1 MVYCSK
7 CGAQVPDDAGF
18 CPKCGAPVGTGT
30 GNTTGTYMDKD
41 ARRQARREARAERM
55 GWYWS
60 PEYRL
65 MRTILAGLFIVL
77 LGGLL
82 MMAAWEVT
90 PLVTWTNFW
99 AYLLFG
105 AGALLLV
112 QYVLGFAMRG
122 SAYHGFGALVVGILL
137 MALGAAGLSMYFYSW
152 AKPLW
157 PLIIVGGGL
166 LVILVAIVAF
176 LGTKKAE

>member
-1 MVYCSK
+1 M
-7 CGAQVPDDAGF
+7 PDDAGF
-18 CPKCGAPVGTGT
+18 CPKCGAPVGTGAEKDT
-30 GNTTGTYMDKD
+30 GMNTGRY
-41 ARRQARREARAERM
+41 ARRQLRREMRAAAA

-65 MRTILAGLFIVL
+65 MRTVMAGLFIIL

-82 MMAAWEVT
+82 MMAAWEIT
-90 PLVTWTNFW
+90 PLVTWANFW

-105 AGALLLV
+105 AGALLLI

-122 SAYHGFGALVVGILL
+122 SMYHGFGALIGGIIL
-137 MALGAAGLSMYFYSW
+137 MALGAAGLSMYFYDW
-152 AKPLW
+152 ARPLW
-157 PLIIVGGGL
+157 PLIIVGGGVL
-166 LVILVAIVAF
+166 IIAVAVAAF